1 MKSIKRIWNSFKIAF
16 SMYSRIPMP
25 RSEWTDENKSYAM
38 CFFPW
43 IGAVIGLLS
52 YGVFRFSK
60 WFDGN
65 GGGNYSLFFVIFLIL
80 IPVFI
85 TGGIHLDGFLDTQDA
100 LSSWQ
105 TKERRLEILKDSHA
119 GAFAI
124 ISCTVYFLMYIGVY
138 SCLSVR
144 SMEVIAYS
152 FMLSRTLSGLS
163 VVTFPQAR
171 KKGMVADFSER
182 NIEEIFDMVGN
193 VEKKALKD
201 LAEMSF
207 EWVYSAEGEDAEEKF
222 HEFVYGTITNG
233 LFRRLLET
241 SADCYIRFASEETEM
256 GKDPEQKQLRRNK
269 LETVHSAYCRKDT
282 VVMEVALEEYYRLL
296 TENVKKERGFE
307 K

>member
-1 MKSIKRIWNSFKIAF
+1 
-16 SMYSRIPMP
+16 MP
-25 RSEWTDENKSYAM
+25 NSEWTDENKSYAM

-43 IGAVIGLLS
+43 IGAVIGFLS

-60 WFDGN
+60 WFRMN
-65 GGGNYSLFFVIFLIL
+65 GGGEHSLFFTIFLVL

-124 ISCTVYFLMYIGVY
+124 ISCSVYFLMYVGVY

-171 KKGMVADFSER
+171 KKGMAADFSKSASTR
-182 NIEEIFDMVGN
+182 ITRIVLSIYLILLCFLITLTGGICGIGCMVAAG
-193 VEKKALKD
+193 AT
-201 LAEMSF
+201 F
-207 EWVYSAEGEDAEEKF
+207 GY
-222 HEFVYGTITNG
+222 
-233 LFRRLLET
+233 
-241 SADCYIRFASEETEM
+241 
-256 GKDPEQKQLRRNK
+256 
-269 LETVHSAYCRKDT
+269 
-282 VVMEVALEEYYRLL
+282 YYRMTIKNFGGVTGDLCGYFL
-296 TENVKKERGFE
+296 QVCELVMALVVVAVDIVVKSGIIR
-307 K
+307 

>member
-43 IGAVIGLLS
+43 IGVVTGALLLLWSYICKRLSIGNLAFTCIGTALPLL
-52 YGVFRFSK
+52 V
-60 WFDGN
+60 
-65 GGGNYSLFFVIFLIL
+65 
-80 IPVFI
+80 
-85 TGGIHLDGFLDTQDA
+85 TGGFHADGFMDTQDA

-124 ISCTVYFLMYIGVY
+124 ISCTIYFLMYIGVY

-171 KKGMVADFSER
+171 KKGMVADFSESASTR
-182 NIEEIFDMVGN
+182 ITRMVLGIYLI
-193 VEKKALKD
+193 VLCF
-201 LAEMSF
+201 LIPLTGGICGIGC
-207 EWVYSAEGEDAEEKF
+207 VISAG
-222 HEFVYGTITNG
+222 
-233 LFRRLLET
+233 
-241 SADCYIRFASEETEM
+241 
-256 GKDPEQKQLRRNK
+256 
-269 LETVHSAYCRKDT
+269 
-282 VVMEVALEEYYRLL
+282 VVFGYYYRMAMKNFGGVTGDLCGYFL
-296 TENVKKERGFE
+296 QVCELVMALVVVVVDIVVKSGIIK
-307 K
+307 

>member
-52 YGVFRFSK
+52 YEVFRFSK

-100 LSSWQ
+100 LSSRQ

-171 KKGMVADFSER
+171 KKGMVADFSESASTR
-182 NIEEIFDMVGN
+182 ITRMVLGIYLI
-193 VEKKALKD
+193 VLCF
-201 LAEMSF
+201 LIPLTGGICGIGC
-207 EWVYSAEGEDAEEKF
+207 VISAGV
-222 HEFVYGTITNG
+222 VYG
-233 LFRRLLET
+233 
-241 SADCYIRFASEETEM
+241 Y
-256 GKDPEQKQLRRNK
+256 
-269 LETVHSAYCRKDT
+269 
-282 VVMEVALEEYYRLL
+282 YYRMAMKNFGGVTGDLCGYFL
-296 TENVKKERGFE
+296 QVCELVMALVVVVVDIVVKSGIIK
-307 K
+307 

>member
-124 ISCTVYFLMYIGVY
+124 ISCTIY
-138 SCLSVR
+138 
-144 SMEVIAYS
+144 
-152 FMLSRTLSGLS
+152 
-163 VVTFPQAR
+163 FPQAR
-171 KKGMVADFSER
+171 KKGMVADFSESASTR
-182 NIEEIFDMVGN
+182 ITRMVLGIYLI
-193 VEKKALKD
+193 VLCF
-201 LAEMSF
+201 LIPLTGGICGIGC
-207 EWVYSAEGEDAEEKF
+207 VISAG
-222 HEFVYGTITNG
+222 
-233 LFRRLLET
+233 
-241 SADCYIRFASEETEM
+241 
-256 GKDPEQKQLRRNK
+256 
-269 LETVHSAYCRKDT
+269 
-282 VVMEVALEEYYRLL
+282 VVFGYYYRMSRKQFGGV
-296 TENVKKERGFE
+296 TGIS
-307 K
+307 

>member
-171 KKGMVADFSER
+171 KKGIGHLSDCTVFPDSTDRRDLR
-182 NIEEIFDMVGN
+182 NRMCDLGRRGIWILLPDGDEE
-193 VEKKALKD
+193 
-201 LAEMSF
+201 
-207 EWVYSAEGEDAEEKF
+207 
-222 HEFVYGTITNG
+222 
-233 LFRRLLET
+233 FRRC
-241 SADCYIRFASEETEM
+241 D
-256 GKDPEQKQLRRNK
+256 
-269 LETVHSAYCRKDT
+269 
-282 VVMEVALEEYYRLL
+282 
-296 TENVKKERGFE
+296 RGSVWIFPAGM
-307 K
+307 

>member
-124 ISCTVYFLMYIGVY
+124 ISCTIYFLMYIGVY

-171 KKGMVADFSER
+171 KKGGRFFGKCIDQNYKNGIGHLSDCTVFPDSTDRRDLR
-182 NIEEIFDMVGN
+182 NRMCDLGRRGIWILLPDGDEE
-193 VEKKALKD
+193 
-201 LAEMSF
+201 
-207 EWVYSAEGEDAEEKF
+207 
-222 HEFVYGTITNG
+222 
-233 LFRRLLET
+233 FRRC
-241 SADCYIRFASEETEM
+241 D
-256 GKDPEQKQLRRNK
+256 
-269 LETVHSAYCRKDT
+269 
-282 VVMEVALEEYYRLL
+282 
-296 TENVKKERGFE
+296 RGSVWIFPAGM
-307 K
+307 

>member
-85 TGGIHLDGFLDTQDA
+85 TGGIHLDGFLETQDA

-105 TKERRLEILKDSHA
+105 TKERRLEILKDSHI
-119 GAFAI
+119 GAF
-124 ISCTVYFLMYIGVY
+124 
-138 SCLSVR
+138 SVIMLAVFGLIYLAAFAQITDSR
-144 SMEVIAYS
+144 ALVV
-152 FMLSRTLSGLS
+152 FCCGFFLSRCLSGLS
-163 VVTFPQAR
+163 VVSFRSA
-171 KKGMVADFSER
+171 KSDGM
-182 NIEEIFDMVGN
+182 
-193 VEKKALKD
+193 L
-201 LAEMSF
+201 
-207 EWVYSAEGEDAEEKF
+207 Y
-222 HEFVYGTITNG
+222 H
-233 LFRRLLET
+233 
-241 SADCYIRFASEETEM
+241 FASTAHERRVKAALYVQLLACM
-256 GKDPEQKQLRRNK
+256 GLM
-269 LETVHSAYCRKDT
+269 LYFSISAA
-282 VVMEVALEEYYRLL
+282 VPVLAAALLVFAYYRWRSYKELGGITGDTAGWFL
-296 TENVKKERGFE
+296 TVCEGAMAAAAAVASLM
-307 K
+307 

>member
-171 KKGMVADFSER
+171 KKGMVADFSESASTR
-182 NIEEIFDMVGN
+182 ITRMALGIYLIVLCFLIPLTGGICGIGCVISAGVG
-193 VEKKALKD
+193 
-201 LAEMSF
+201 F
-207 EWVYSAEGEDAEEKF
+207 GY
-222 HEFVYGTITNG
+222 
-233 LFRRLLET
+233 
-241 SADCYIRFASEETEM
+241 
-256 GKDPEQKQLRRNK
+256 
-269 LETVHSAYCRKDT
+269 
-282 VVMEVALEEYYRLL
+282 YYRMAMKNFGGVTGDLCGYFL
-296 TENVKKERGFE
+296 QVCELVMSLVVVVVDIVVKSGIIK
-307 K
+307 

>member
-1 MKSIKRIWNSFKIAF
+1 MECFGFQNGLMGMEEEI
-16 SMYSRIPMP
+16 IP
-25 RSEWTDENKSYAM
+25 Y
-38 CFFPW
+38 
-43 IGAVIGLLS
+43 
-52 YGVFRFSK
+52 
-60 WFDGN
+60 
-65 GGGNYSLFFVIFLIL
+65 FFVIFLIL

-171 KKGMVADFSER
+171 KKGMVADFSESASTR
-182 NIEEIFDMVGN
+182 ITRMVLGIYLIVLCFLIPLTGGICGIGCVISAGVVFWILLPDGDEE
-193 VEKKALKD
+193 
-201 LAEMSF
+201 
-207 EWVYSAEGEDAEEKF
+207 
-222 HEFVYGTITNG
+222 
-233 LFRRLLET
+233 FRRC
-241 SADCYIRFASEETEM
+241 D
-256 GKDPEQKQLRRNK
+256 
-269 LETVHSAYCRKDT
+269 
-282 VVMEVALEEYYRLL
+282 
-296 TENVKKERGFE
+296 RGFVWLFPAGM
-307 K
+307 

>member
-16 SMYSRIPMP
+16 SMYSKIPMP
-25 RSEWTDENKSYAM
+25 QSEWTDENKSYAM

-171 KKGMVADFSER
+171 KKGMVADFSESASTR
-182 NIEEIFDMVGN
+182 ITRMVLGIYLI
-193 VEKKALKD
+193 VLCF
-201 LAEMSF
+201 LIPLTGGICGIGC
-207 EWVYSAEGEDAEEKF
+207 VISAGV
-222 HEFVYGTITNG
+222 VYG
-233 LFRRLLET
+233 
-241 SADCYIRFASEETEM
+241 Y
-256 GKDPEQKQLRRNK
+256 
-269 LETVHSAYCRKDT
+269 
-282 VVMEVALEEYYRLL
+282 YYRMAMKNFGGVTGDLCGYFL
-296 TENVKKERGFE
+296 QVCELVMALVVVVVDIVVKSGIIK
-307 K
+307 

>member
-1 MKSIKRIWNSFKIAF
+1 
-16 SMYSRIPMP
+16 MP

-124 ISCTVYFLMYIGVY
+124 I
-138 SCLSVR
+138 
-144 SMEVIAYS
+144 
-152 FMLSRTLSGLS
+152 
-163 VVTFPQAR
+163 
-171 KKGMVADFSER
+171 
-182 NIEEIFDMVGN
+182 
-193 VEKKALKD
+193 
-201 LAEMSF
+201 
-207 EWVYSAEGEDAEEKF
+207 
-222 HEFVYGTITNG
+222 
-233 LFRRLLET
+233 
-241 SADCYIRFASEETEM
+241 
-256 GKDPEQKQLRRNK
+256 
-269 LETVHSAYCRKDT
+269 
-282 VVMEVALEEYYRLL
+282 
-296 TENVKKERGFE
+296 
-307 K
+307 

>member
-1 MKSIKRIWNSFKIAF
+1 
-16 SMYSRIPMP
+16 MYSRIPMP

-60 WFDGN
+60 WFDRN

-171 KKGMVADFSER
+171 KKGMVADFSESASTR
-182 NIEEIFDMVGN
+182 ITRMVLGIYLIVLCFLIPLTGGICGIGGMYMSMVTTSGVWVHN
-193 VEKKALKD
+193 CVSGYGW
-201 LAEMSF
+201 LA
-207 EWVYSAEGEDAEEKF
+207 
-222 HEFVYGTITNG
+222 
-233 LFRRLLET
+233 
-241 SADCYIRFASEETEM
+241 
-256 GKDPEQKQLRRNK
+256 
-269 LETVHSAYCRKDT
+269 
-282 VVMEVALEEYYRLL
+282 VALVIFATWSPARGMLVALVFGGLTIMRMYINIPGLPAQIYDMFPYIATILVLVITSMRRSKEHAQPKSCGLNYFREER
-296 TENVKKERGFE
+296 
-307 K
+307 

>member
-1 MKSIKRIWNSFKIAF
+1 MKNNKKIPLGSLISTILIGVYMMF
-16 SMYSRIPMP
+16 SLC
-25 RSEWTDENKSYAM
+25 AG
-38 CFFPW
+38 
-43 IGAVIGLLS
+43 IG
-52 YGVFRFSK
+52 
-60 WFDGN
+60 
-65 GGGNYSLFFVIFLIL
+65 SLFLVRYAGELTTVGMNLATNPGENGDYISGYLILPGSLTALLGGMTGVVAFLVVVGLVLLFVIFLIL

-171 KKGMVADFSER
+171 KKGMVADFSESASTR
-182 NIEEIFDMVGN
+182 ITRMVLGIYLI
-193 VEKKALKD
+193 VLCFLIPLTGGICGIGCVISAGVVFGYYYRMSRKQFGGVTGD
-201 LAEMSF
+201 LAGYFLQICELALL
-207 EWVYSAEGEDAEEKF
+207 VG
-222 HEFVYGTITNG
+222 G
-233 LFRRLLET
+233 L
-241 SADCYIRFASEETEM
+241 IVQ
-256 GKDPEQKQLRRNK
+256 GIK
-269 LETVHSAYCRKDT
+269 
-282 VVMEVALEEYYRLL
+282 
-296 TENVKKERGFE
+296 
-307 K
+307 